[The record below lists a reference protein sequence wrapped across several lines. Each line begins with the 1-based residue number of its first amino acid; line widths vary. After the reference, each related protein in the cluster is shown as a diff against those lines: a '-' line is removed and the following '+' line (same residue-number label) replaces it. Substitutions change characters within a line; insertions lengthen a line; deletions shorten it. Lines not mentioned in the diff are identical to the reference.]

1 MSSFTHR
8 AGFYPKTET
17 RKLISFIESYAPVL
31 IHIHNIHG
39 FYMNVEILF
48 NYKKIYHRSI
58 EVDTEDH
65 DKQENRLLAESMF
78 VELIQKIKMQIEK

>member
-1 MSSFTHR
+1 
-8 AGFYPKTET
+8 
-17 RKLISFIESYAPVL
+17 
-31 IHIHNIHG
+31 
-39 FYMNVEILF
+39 MNVEILF